1 MEIPDEVLIPANIIL
16 FILLFAVSLGIN
28 IPVFNH
34 FLSFDNQVLNIPI
47 ISALLGSF
55 GIFLFFY
62 IQILISGGKWM
73 GGGDL
78 RIALFM
84 GLVSGAKIAALG
96 LLLAYFLG
104 SIIGI
109 IILLYRRDRNTEIPF
124 GPYLAL

>member
-1 MEIPDEVLIPANIIL
+1 
-16 FILLFAVSLGIN
+16 
-28 IPVFNH
+28 
-34 FLSFDNQVLNIPI
+34 
-47 ISALLGSF
+47 
-55 GIFLFFY
+55 
-62 IQILISGGKWM
+62 M